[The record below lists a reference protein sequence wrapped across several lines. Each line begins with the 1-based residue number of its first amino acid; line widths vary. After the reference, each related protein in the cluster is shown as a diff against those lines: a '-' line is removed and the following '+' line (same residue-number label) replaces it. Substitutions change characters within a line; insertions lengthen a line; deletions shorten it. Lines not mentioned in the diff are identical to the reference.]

1 MTASLAHYKRLTTPE
16 TCRDKMA
23 LLSEDAA
30 NHFPFS
36 RVETVPEGTML
47 RLQFAGDFGCYAI
60 ADISGVLHNVR
71 VGIDDLHKIV
81 FLPEFGQ
88 VLS

>member
-1 MTASLAHYKRLTTPE
+1 MTAALAHYKRLTSPE
-16 TCRDKMA
+16 TCAERMA
-23 LLSEDAA
+23 VLSGDAKNCYYTNLLKVIPA
-30 NHFPFS
+30 
-36 RVETVPEGTML
+36 GTTL
-47 RLQFAGDFGCYAI
+47 RLEYAGDFGCYAI